1 MPKKKYIHIVAALE
15 QVIDL
20 NTTGFEDIVGR
31 LKAYE
36 ERVQDE
42 DQQEDQGKL
51 LYTNTDSQ
59 GQQEGYGR
67 GRGHGGRYN
76 NRGRGR
82 GRYNGGR
89 SNWRQGGDWTQGR
102 DASKVVCYRCDKTG
116 HYVYDFPDRLLKL
129 QETHETENDSTH
141 EAEELMVHELIY
153 LNEEKVVPSKFETQS
168 SAGNIWYLDNGASSH
183 MTGNRDYFK
192 IIDES
197 VTGKVCFGDDSRI
210 DIKGKGSILF
220 VTSDGK
226 RKSLADV
233 YYIPELKSN
242 IISLGQAIESGCD
255 VRMRNKYLTLRDR
268 QGNLLV
274 KSLRTKNR
282 LYKVV
287 MEVEGAKCLQLE
299 KISDSTLW
307 HTRLGHVGMD
317 SMKAM
322 VSKEIVTGIPKMSI
336 EKETCASCQ
345 LGKQTRGSFPK
356 ATTYR
361 AQHVLELIHGD
372 LCGPISPSTAGGS
385 RYILVLID
393 DHSRYM

>member
-1 MPKKKYIHIVAALE
+1 M
-15 QVIDL
+15 
-20 NTTGFEDIVGR
+20 GR

-168 SAGNIWYLDNGASSH
+168 SADNIWYLDNGASSH